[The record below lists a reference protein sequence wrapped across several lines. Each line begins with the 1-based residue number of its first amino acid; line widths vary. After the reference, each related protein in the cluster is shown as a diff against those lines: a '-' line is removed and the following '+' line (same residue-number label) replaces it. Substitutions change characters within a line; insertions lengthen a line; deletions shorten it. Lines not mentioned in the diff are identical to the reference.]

1 MSISEQLTTV
11 AENVPKVYEAGQ
23 RDVEKMFTC
32 DGTRYYYAYGF
43 MQQDWSGFTFSKPLV
58 PSGSVYNMFASY
70 KGEYLPK
77 NVDLSKA
84 AVTGTDAA
92 RLFYYAS
99 NLLEADCMGLKAGA
113 ALSSVFRGC
122 EKLKKITGL
131 NSNESNTFSSTFL
144 ECYALEEIEINGVI
158 GTDISFQDSPLTVE
172 TMTNIM
178 LSLKDYSGS
187 GTTHTLKFEES
198 RLAMLDDA
206 DKVIATSRGWTL
218 V

>member
-1 MSISEQLTTV
+1 MSMAEKLTTV
-11 AENVPKVYEAGQ
+11 AENMPKVYEAGQ
-23 RDVEKMFTC
+23 RDVEKMFTG
-32 DGTRYYYAYGF
+32 DGARYYYAYGF
-43 MQQDWSGFTFSKPLV
+43 MQQDWSGFVFSKPLV
-58 PSGSVYNMFASY
+58 PSGSIYNMFASY
-70 KGEYLPK
+70 KGEYLPQ
-77 NVDLSKA
+77 NIDLSKA
-84 AVTGTDAA
+84 LVTGTDAA

-158 GTDISFQDSPLTVE
+158 GTDIAFPDSPLSIAS
-172 TMTNIM
+172 MNRIIAC
-178 LSLKDYSGS
+178 LNDYAGS
-187 GTTHTLKFEES
+187 GTTHTLTFKS
-198 RLAMLDDA
+198 GRLALLSDA
-206 DKVIATSRGWTL
+206 EKAIATEKGWTL